1 MKTSLSTLFITLFL
15 PLSLFAQSDSPQIE
29 ALSKEVQRLKES
41 LVIPE
46 DDTKKSHFGLG
57 PAASKVYGAKKGV
70 SIGGYGEFYMG
81 HYLGN
86 KDERSAHRGDMYRWI
101 QYLGYKFSDNLILN
115 SEIEIEHADE
125 VFVEFSYLD
134 WLISDKA
141 NIRAG
146 LMLIPIGIVNE
157 MHEPTT
163 YHGNMRP
170 ETERTIIPSTWRE
183 MGVGLHGAL
192 GAGIDYKLYLVGGL
206 NGADFDSKGVR
217 GGRQKGSK
225 FSFEDKGVAGRLDW
239 SPSNAIQLGASAYYG
254 GADQDP
260 TGTVNINNFVAEA
273 HGIFKFQHTELRAL
287 YAQSQINGANKV
299 SALAGE
305 EVSVPKTQNGYYVTA
320 AYNLMPVLG
329 SEKFNALT
337 PFVRFEQLNLQA
349 AMAGDAES
357 DASLESTE
365 ITAGLEFKPHADVV
379 YKLEYSTKSNAVKD
393 SNATQE
399 IRFGAG
405 FIY

>member
-1 MKTSLSTLFITLFL
+1 MKSCLTLVLITLLL
-15 PLSLFAQSDSPQIE
+15 PLSTFAQSDSAQLE

-46 DDTKKSHFGLG
+46 DDTKKSQFGLG
-57 PAASKVYGAKKGV
+57 PAASKVYGARKGI
-70 SIGGYGEFYMG
+70 SFGGYGEFYMG

-125 VFVEFSYLD
+125 VFLEFSYLD
-134 WLISDKA
+134 WLISECA
-141 NIRAG
+141 NIRTG
-146 LMLIPIGIVNE
+146 LMLMPMGIVNE

-192 GAGIDYKLYLVGGL
+192 GAGLEYKLYLVSGL
-206 NGADFDSKGVR
+206 NGAAFDSKGIR
-217 GGRQKGSK
+217 GGRQKGSN
-225 FSFEDKGVAGRLDW
+225 FSFEDKGVVGRLDW
-239 SPSNAIQLGASAYYG
+239 AASNAIQLGTSAYYG

-260 TGTVNINNFVAEA
+260 RGTVHINNVVAEA
-273 HGIFKFQHTELRAL
+273 HGIFKFQNAELRAL
-287 YAQSQINGANKV
+287 YAQSQINGANK
-299 SALAGE
+299 AGTLAD
-305 EVSVPKTQNGYYVTA
+305 VTVPKTQNGYYVTA
-320 AYNLMPVLG
+320 AYNLIPVLG

-337 PFVRFEQLNLQA
+337 PFVRYEQLNLQA
-349 AMAGDAES
+349 TVQSGAYDL
-357 DASLESTE
+357 SLDTTE
-365 ITAGLEFKPHADVV
+365 ITSGLEFKPHSDVV
-379 YKLEYSTKSNAVKD
+379 YKLEYSHKSNAGNT
-393 SNATQE
+393 NATQE
-399 IRFGAG
+399 MRFGAG